1 MRSLLVLWLSAALPG
16 LLWVFHSAPPVE
28 GDNDLSRIC
37 KPAPN
42 WTIDGSSPMEER
54 KGNVVVVALQ
64 ASRIGRLRTKLTSR
78 NITGVSFVI
87 VNDQDAV
94 SRSKY
99 KELKKRAPE
108 RVPVY
113 QQSANQSDVW
123 ELLEGDK
130 DDILIYDWCGH
141 LTFHMVLP
149 YTLLHNTH
157 VENAISATYQG
168 NICNCSVSDQIRGHH
183 VVYLICGRVNTSQNS
198 WHHHHRTE
206 HEIAASQH
214 FRKEGIGTQVG
225 LSVSVYG
232 SIYHPYSFIL
242 QGQGRL
248 VSFSSNYWAT
258 GGVHLGRIGSPSQGN
273 IETHRTNNHAHKHSQ
288 LRAT

>member
-1 MRSLLVLWLSAALPG
+1 MERLSLFKLGEVS
-16 LLWVFHSAPPVE
+16 SE
-28 GDNDLSRIC
+28 IC

-168 NICNCSVSDQIRGHH
+168 NICNCSVSDQIRGFSNGPRYNKHNFQRH
-183 VVYLICGRVNTSQNS
+183 LLMKLKPKSMAIVTCGVKKRDGCNPRNTVLQD
-198 WHHHHRTE
+198 
-206 HEIAASQH
+206 
-214 FRKEGIGTQVG
+214 GGD
-225 LSVSVYG
+225 
-232 SIYHPYSFIL
+232 SIMLYI
-242 QGQGRL
+242 
-248 VSFSSNYWAT
+248 
-258 GGVHLGRIGSPSQGN
+258 
-273 IETHRTNNHAHKHSQ
+273 
-288 LRAT
+288 

>member
-1 MRSLLVLWLSAALPG
+1 
-16 LLWVFHSAPPVE
+16 
-28 GDNDLSRIC
+28 
-37 KPAPN
+37 
-42 WTIDGSSPMEER
+42 
-54 KGNVVVVALQ
+54 
-64 ASRIGRLRTKLTSR
+64 
-78 NITGVSFVI
+78 VI

-168 NICNCSVSDQIRGHH
+168 NICNCSQ
-183 VVYLICGRVNTSQNS
+183 LISLSQTAINHAENQDMLKTSQP
-198 WHHHHRTE
+198 HL
-206 HEIAASQH
+206 SQH
-214 FRKEGIGTQVG
+214 
-225 LSVSVYG
+225 
-232 SIYHPYSFIL
+232 
-242 QGQGRL
+242 
-248 VSFSSNYWAT
+248 
-258 GGVHLGRIGSPSQGN
+258 
-273 IETHRTNNHAHKHSQ
+273 HAHQK
-288 LRAT
+288 LRP

>member
-1 MRSLLVLWLSAALPG
+1 
-16 LLWVFHSAPPVE
+16 
-28 GDNDLSRIC
+28 
-37 KPAPN
+37 
-42 WTIDGSSPMEER
+42 
-54 KGNVVVVALQ
+54 
-64 ASRIGRLRTKLTSR
+64 RIGRLRTKLTSR

-168 NICNCSVSDQIRGHH
+168 NICNCSGHGGLVPIFSGH
-183 VVYLICGRVNTSQNS
+183 WGRGRV
-198 WHHHHRTE
+198 HY
-206 HEIAASQH
+206 
-214 FRKEGIGTQVG
+214 GQV
-225 LSVSVYG
+225 
-232 SIYHPYSFIL
+232 
-242 QGQGRL
+242 
-248 VSFSSNYWAT
+248 AT
-258 GGVHLGRIGSPSQGN
+258 GQS
-273 IETHRTNNHAHKHSQ
+273 KHSY
-288 LRAT
+288 LRTFIDTRITYSDVFGLWGEAGGLLPLNM